1 MVATM
6 VLVRTVLII
15 LALARQDP
23 AAQDPTAREPTKV
36 PNVSGTWMLSTAS
49 HTVPREVQSG
59 VSNIGIAIGGRTVHI
74 TQTSTKLV
82 ITRAVPG
89 GEVAFT
95 VAVDGSESTN
105 MVETAKNVST
115 MSFDETHIT
124 IDSRTGTVRTKQILS
139 VDGNALVVETIPTFF
154 GQTPPEKLMMTYKKQ

>member
-1 MVATM
+1 MAATM

-23 AAQDPTAREPTKV
+23 AAQDPTARAPTRV
-36 PNVSGTWMLSTAS
+36 PDVSGTWMLSTVS
-49 HTVPREVQSG
+49 HTLSRDVQSG
-59 VSNIGIAIGGRTVHI
+59 VSNIGIAIGGRSVHI

-105 MVETAKNVST
+105 IVETAKNVST

-124 IDSRTGTVRTKQILS
+124 IDSKTGTLRTKQILS
-139 VDGNALVVETIPTFF
+139 VDGNDLVVETIPTFV
-154 GQTPPEKLMMTYKKQ
+154 GQTPPEKMVMTYKRQ